1 MILQKSRD
9 GRSYG
14 YYNQF
19 GFWAALISAIPA
31 VIDLA
36 NPKIAP
42 PPPPPP
48 PPESNL
54 PLILGAGLGG
64 LMMVGGIV
72 YLLKR

>member
-1 MILQKSRD
+1 MILQKSPD
-9 GRSYG
+9 GRTLG

-19 GFWAALISAIPA
+19 GFWTALISAIPA
-31 VIDLA
+31 IINMA
-36 NPKIAP
+36 NPQQVAP

-48 PPESNL
+48 PSNL

-64 LMMVGGIV
+64 LMMIGGVV